1 MWMQKTKLTRKIMGN
16 LVRLLMV
23 MAVSIGA
30 TGTCRATVD
39 LQTHGQTLGRIK
51 NELSLLTPAEL
62 KENHGLLAT
71 ILQELKTALRQTTD
85 KDAIKKYKAFRT
97 KIVALYRQI
106 EDRQRAFKKGKTLPK
121 IEKTPKDFAH
131 GSPSTEREED
141 QEKGGG
147 LQLMRVPSQE
157 VSQQP
162 STSLETSPQPP
173 SSSQGLFVVEGK
185 VIKQKRFVSQRR
197 GGGRK
202 KAVKAGFK
210 WQAKIVRI
218 LHVPDNW
225 EETEDIPEALQKG
238 VYLYLPEDTHMNTYE
253 NKRSSGIK
261 SALWHKLVD
270 KRVEILVTPEGEV
283 QSWKEIGTARRMMR
297 GVKKFFGQTAVH
309 TGHRATLEPE
319 EEEEEEEEE

>member
-1 MWMQKTKLTRKIMGN
+1 MWMQQTKLTRKIMGN

-23 MAVSIGA
+23 MAITIGA
-30 TGTCRATVD
+30 TGTCSATVD

-71 ILQELKTALRQTTD
+71 ILKELKTALKQTTD

-141 QEKGGG
+141 QEQGGN
-147 LQLMRVPSQE
+147 LQLVLRPPQDLSQRA
-157 VSQQP
+157 P
-162 STSLETSPQPP
+162 AIPETLPQPP
-173 SSSQGLFVVEGK
+173 SSQGLFVVEGK
-185 VIKQKRFVSQRR
+185 VVKQKRFVSQRR

-202 KAVKAGFK
+202 KAVKGGFK

-283 QSWKEIGTARRMMR
+283 HSWKEIGTTRRMMR